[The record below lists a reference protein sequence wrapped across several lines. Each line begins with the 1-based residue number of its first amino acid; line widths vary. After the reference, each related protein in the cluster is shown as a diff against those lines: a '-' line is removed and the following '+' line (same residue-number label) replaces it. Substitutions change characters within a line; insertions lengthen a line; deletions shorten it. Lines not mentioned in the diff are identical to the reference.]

1 MKKIISKMF
10 MLVAVLFVAVA
21 FAACGGEKISDEQK
35 VDEAIKSI
43 LVEDT
48 SILLDDFEVPNKTVK
63 HSLEITWE
71 VLPMEGY
78 ASENGKPVGAQ
89 VGEKGE
95 KTTTIIIE
103 QDPYEK
109 DKENKW
115 RGAILKATVASGAA
129 SMSREWELYI
139 KPEPMLYSIQDCYQ
153 LADNDTARIQ
163 GEVVFIWDDA
173 YGNNNFYVQDE
184 AGDFIYIYTRAPET
198 LKVGNIVSITGTYT
212 IYYNQPELKECAIEV
227 LEEGDGYDLEAY
239 AANHPMSA
247 TEINALDST
256 VLPNHNFPV
265 VTEGYVIEKPV
276 AIGGSDT
283 DGSSPYGIKDINGEY
298 FTIYNPNDAQKEALA
313 SLVGKYVKATVFVNS
328 KHSTY
333 KFWRNILVG
342 TPVETELPVI
352 SDAQKIESVKG
363 ELAALQGLQV
373 VENIKLPTAGT
384 LFTDATITWASSHP
398 ENLDAT
404 GKLVAALEDAEIE
417 VTLTATIKA
426 GETTDTYEVKV
437 RVLPSFRKITVKEA
451 LALADASLGGEAA
464 KIWIEGKVVVL
475 DDYGNAFVAD
485 ETGVI
490 YVRTTAEGIVAGDSV
505 KVVGDVSVY
514 QGSKVNQYTRQVNNA
529 TYTKLETEV
538 KEITPVFAEIKDFMT
553 VITNNEGKLEEAGNK
568 EIVDFAL
575 NGQIVRVKGFVSLRG
590 SYNNAYI
597 GVDATDESDGI
608 VQYWFKSDVED
619 ALVQYEGKEVT
630 IVAPLYDYATQYGW
644 RLGPA
649 ISVEVAGEE
658 TFDGQTIAEVIAGA
672 AGEYKAK
679 GLVVAMNAQS
689 FVLQDETGLILVY
702 NGTQWDT
709 EINVGDLVTVSGTT
723 SVYGNAVQFGKG
735 STYEIT
741 GKADVTNPEAK
752 ELTTAELDA
761 YASLNPITI
770 QYGKITG
777 TLSVSSGKYY
787 NVNVEGATT
796 IGSIT
801 YPIDVD
807 ATKALDGKK
816 IVVEGYITGFTGGKY
831 VNFVATS
838 VTVVE

>member
-21 FAACGGEKISDEQK
+21 FAACGGGKISDEQK

-48 SILLDDFEVPNKTVK
+48 STLLENFEVPNKTVK

-139 KPEPMLYSIQDCYQ
+139 KPESMLYSIQDCYQ
-153 LADNDTARIQ
+153 LADGDTARIQ

-173 YGNNNFYVQDE
+173 YGNNYFYVQDE
-184 AGDFIYIYTRAPET
+184 AGDFIYIYTKAPEA

-212 IYYNQPELKECAIEV
+212 VYYNQPELKECAIEV

-265 VTEGYVIEKPV
+265 VTEGYVIESPV
-276 AIGGSDT
+276 AIGGTDT
-283 DGSSPYGIKDINGEY
+283 DKSSPYGIKDINGEY
-298 FTIYNPNDAQKEALA
+298 FSIYNPNDAQKEALA

-342 TPVETELPVI
+342 TPVETAVPVI

-373 VENIKLPTAGT
+373 VEDITLPTAGT
-384 LFTDATITWASSHP
+384 LFADATITWASSHP

-404 GKLVAALEDAEIE
+404 GKLVAALADAEIE

-451 LALADASLGGEAA
+451 LALADASLSGEAA

-514 QGSKVNQYTRQVNNA
+514 QGGGVNQYTRQVNNA
-529 TYTKLETEV
+529 AYTKLETEV
-538 KEITPVFAEIKDFMT
+538 KEIAPVFAEIKDFMT

-608 VQYWFKSDVED
+608 VQYWFNSKVED
-619 ALVQYEGKEVT
+619 TLVQYEGKEVT

-658 TFDGQTIAEVIAGA
+658 TFDGQTAAEVQTAEDGTEVKIKGVVSYVYKDGFYVKDETASIYVYLGSGNVPTVVVGDEVEVAGKKGFYNGPQIANPVVTKVGSVEFTYEATEMTMEELAALAVSNELYGTFVKVQFTVSANGNYLNAGYGTEGKNLQLYNTDAAVAALQPLVDKVVTADVMLYAYKNGWRLFPVIETIAEV
-672 AGEYKAK
+672 K
-679 GLVVAMNAQS
+679 
-689 FVLQDETGLILVY
+689 
-702 NGTQWDT
+702 
-709 EINVGDLVTVSGTT
+709 
-723 SVYGNAVQFGKG
+723 
-735 STYEIT
+735 
-741 GKADVTNPEAK
+741 
-752 ELTTAELDA
+752 
-761 YASLNPITI
+761 
-770 QYGKITG
+770 
-777 TLSVSSGKYY
+777 
-787 NVNVEGATT
+787 
-796 IGSIT
+796 
-801 YPIDVD
+801 
-807 ATKALDGKK
+807 
-816 IVVEGYITGFTGGKY
+816 
-831 VNFVATS
+831 
-838 VTVVE
+838 